1 MRVLTPVLLLLT
13 LFWLAN
19 LHVRLNQTHGT
30 VTVSRLQ
37 TRPYDGSVLNND
49 CASVDSFLAAHR
61 HNLRSVAL
69 CPFSIR
75 GAGNT
80 DIVYVRA
87 SD

>member
-37 TRPYDGSVLNND
+37 TRPFDY
-49 CASVDSFLAAHR
+49 ASVDSFLAAHR
-61 HNLRSVAL
+61 HNLRSVTL
-69 CPFSIR
+69 YPFSIR
-75 GAGNT
+75 GVGNT
-80 DIVYVRA
+80 DIV
-87 SD
+87 